1 MLIDFSADFADLLTG
16 WTGVRYGAGADN
28 AEGVYVP
35 GVAAAFEFKAV
46 PPQPITMNEQ
56 QQVEGGEFA
65 RSIVKTYT
73 PYALELNDRVTFG
86 GIEHEVLQIDT
97 RDTLGT
103 YRKAYLVRVQDD
115 H

>member
-1 MLIDFSADFADLLTG
+1 MLIDFASDFADLVTG
-16 WTGVRYGAGADN
+16 WGGVRLASGADN
-28 AEGVYVP
+28 AEGIFVP
-35 GVAAAFEFKAV
+35 GAAVPFTFKAV

-73 PYALELNDRVTFG
+73 PYALMLNDLVTFG
-86 GIEHEVLQIDT
+86 GIDYEVLQLDT
-97 RDTLGT
+97 RDPLGT
-103 YRKAYLVRVQDD
+103 YRKAYLVKVQND